1 MCWRSQVNKGGG
13 CNASV
18 FDYRI
23 GDCVVLTP
31 THFNAMMVRHRHHFL
46 AQISGAGC

>member
-31 THFNAMMVRHRHHFL
+31 THFNAMMVRHRH
-46 AQISGAGC
+46 GTTAGREGVII